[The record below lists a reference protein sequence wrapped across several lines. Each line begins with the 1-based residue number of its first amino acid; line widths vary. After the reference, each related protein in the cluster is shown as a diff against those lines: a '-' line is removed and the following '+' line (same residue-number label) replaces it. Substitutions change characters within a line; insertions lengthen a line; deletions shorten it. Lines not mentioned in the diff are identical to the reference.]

1 MPNRL
6 QPYFSGQTHQIFDD
20 FPHDY
25 YAQPMRH
32 ETSSRS
38 KAQVTMA
45 FDVLG
50 AMLGGNKGVYLACAI
65 SSGMRGAMIV
75 EQVKEKFI
83 EAGIRPT
90 TVKLA
95 EFAGSSYVSDQIF
108 KPNTDQNMAYIA
120 PAQQLFPDKLVIAP
134 AGLEAFV
141 HVTAR
146 QPAFSRGQR
155 WEEDDYRA
163 WWFPVIDL
171 HINTLIINRDLN
183 FSRVGTEEIMRCT
196 LIQAGLSPARPKAD
210 MAVVDKNGA
219 NVSLAD
225 RAETIADYLRWAA
238 PRGHDVVIAAT
249 ALTRLCYLSD
259 QIEAARSGEDSV
271 ITYQKLNKV
280 LKKRPRE
287 DVEKIAA
294 IKASMGP
301 FLAHYCPDQINQ
313 AQMPQTW
320 LNDFLAG
327 VPTITM
333 ATKLDEMK
341 PFVAKQNAQI
351 IPFSRLTSAADHGRL
366 YLQDG
371 DYFGQTRQSDL
382 FEDDLYHRATTER
395 ERVILSFVMAAAETA
410 LPPASTSQMV
420 FVVADAKTGPAA
432 MGHSSGP
439 DVSNLAELPGTLGQD
454 FARIEKK
461 NRQITTQ
468 MARDLRLQNSDRL
481 VITSFD
487 LRSMVDAVASVPQA
501 VVAPGPDR
509 LGPSARTALRH
520 SLIDRNVNRMVLM
533 PGWQASPDNVQDVVR
548 ATLIQLGVVPR
559 SPGHQYDMV
568 IYNHHGHEMTL
579 ADRIKSLA
587 DFVIPALQKDVAVPE
602 QALGLARLLQIHD
615 WLVDPSY
622 RRQAPVELNVQAMDP
637 SLTGITHDKD
647 QQQLVQI
654 IRPIARPLLLAAA
667 RHWQPD
673 RVAQLDRDYFEAIP
687 RSDAVKEWQSTR
699 RSGAEIRY
707 KPNRPS

>member
-1 MPNRL
+1 
-6 QPYFSGQTHQIFDD
+6 
-20 FPHDY
+20 
-25 YAQPMRH
+25 
-32 ETSSRS
+32 
-38 KAQVTMA
+38 
-45 FDVLG
+45 
-50 AMLGGNKGVYLACAI
+50 
-65 SSGMRGAMIV
+65 
-75 EQVKEKFI
+75 
-83 EAGIRPT
+83 
-90 TVKLA
+90 
-95 EFAGSSYVSDQIF
+95 
-108 KPNTDQNMAYIA
+108 
-120 PAQQLFPDKLVIAP
+120 
-134 AGLEAFV
+134 
-141 HVTAR
+141 
-146 QPAFSRGQR
+146 
-155 WEEDDYRA
+155 
-163 WWFPVIDL
+163 
-171 HINTLIINRDLN
+171 
-183 FSRVGTEEIMRCT
+183 
-196 LIQAGLSPARPKAD
+196 
-210 MAVVDKNGA
+210 
-219 NVSLAD
+219 
-225 RAETIADYLRWAA
+225 
-238 PRGHDVVIAAT
+238 
-249 ALTRLCYLSD
+249 
-259 QIEAARSGEDSV
+259 
-271 ITYQKLNKV
+271 
-280 LKKRPRE
+280 
-287 DVEKIAA
+287 
-294 IKASMGP
+294 
-301 FLAHYCPDQINQ
+301 
-313 AQMPQTW
+313 
-320 LNDFLAG
+320 
-327 VPTITM
+327 
-333 ATKLDEMK
+333 MK
-341 PFVAKQNAQI
+341 PFVAKQNAEI

-395 ERVILSFVMAAAETA
+395 ERVILSFVMAASETA
-410 LPPASTSQMV
+410 LPPASTNQMV

-468 MARDLRLQNSDRL
+468 MAQDLRRQNADRL

-487 LRSMVDAVASVPQA
+487 LRSVVDAVASVPKA

-533 PGWQASPDNVQDVVR
+533 PGWQASPDNVQDIVR

-622 RRQAPVELNVQAMDP
+622 RRQAPVELNVQAMAP
-637 SLTGITHDKD
+637 SLTGIMHDKD

-673 RVAQLDRDYFEAIP
+673 RVAHLDRDYFEAIP
-687 RSDAVKEWQSTR
+687 RSDAVREWQTTR

-707 KPNRPS
+707 QPNRSSR